1 MKDRRYGKLTWSTST
16 EDRKEKEAGSGGG
29 RVKEGSE
36 STLGCEG
43 SAQRRCEQI
52 WGKGRG
58 SGRLGEAA
66 PHRGMG
72 KCRGHGEM
80 PKAFRMRRQGSRVRM
95 RGVRAETE
103 QEEPGG
109 TPVRGGGGGQICLRF

>member
-1 MKDRRYGKLTWSTST
+1 MIWKINLSTST
-16 EDRKEKEAGSGGG
+16 EERKEKEAGSGGW

-36 STLGCEG
+36 CTLGCEG
-43 SAQRRCEQI
+43 SAESGREQI

-58 SGRLGEAA
+58 SGRLGGAA

-80 PKAFRMRRQGSRVRM
+80 PKGFRKRRQGSRVRM
-95 RGVRAETE
+95 RGLRAETK
-103 QEEPGG
+103 
-109 TPVRGGGGGQICLRF
+109 